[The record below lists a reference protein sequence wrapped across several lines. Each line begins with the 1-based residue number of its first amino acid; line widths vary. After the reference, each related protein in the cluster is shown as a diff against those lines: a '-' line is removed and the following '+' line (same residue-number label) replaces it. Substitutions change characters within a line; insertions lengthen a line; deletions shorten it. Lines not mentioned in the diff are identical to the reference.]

1 MLYHHAIYEFRT
13 PQITKVTM
21 TSKVEIAED
30 ERTAKQFSS
39 KKVLELLLD
48 NVFYLYDGCSSDEE
62 CSEVSLLPRK

>member
-1 MLYHHAIYEFRT
+1 
-13 PQITKVTM
+13 M

-48 NVFYLYDGCSSDEE
+48 NGFYLYDGCSSDEE
-62 CSEVSLLPRK
+62 CSKVSLLLRK